1 MGLPVS
7 TGLLT
12 DRCDPYG
19 IESAVKLFGGVYPDT
34 MMGRY
39 VWYCTERAE
48 ARFRLICTG
57 GDYGTRMAPDGGT
70 VAAYHCDGGHKG
82 PPMPLCRKHQ
92 RELGTPGY
100 ARPRPLKSREYDAE
114 GHEQHW
120 APGSQV
126 GGSKAN
132 EVCPACAMPPDAR
145 SLNDQAGYLAGEIG
159 RYISLGMELASPVLR
174 MRQDLERVRV
184 RLDELNQSGR
194 VHKCPLKLV
203 EVS

>member
-1 MGLPVS
+1 MSG

-19 IESAVKLFGGVYPDT
+19 IESSVRLFGGVYPQE
-34 MMGRY
+34 MMGKY
-39 VWYCTERAE
+39 VWYCRERAE

-57 GDYGTRMAPDGGT
+57 GDYGQRVAPDGGS

-92 RELGTPGY
+92 RELGTRGDPG
-100 ARPRPLKSREYDAE
+100 PRPLKSARYDDE

-126 GGSKAN
+126 GGTKAN
-132 EVCPACAMPPDAR
+132 ELCPECAMPPDAR
-145 SLNDQAGYLAGEIG
+145 ELNEQAGYLTGELG
-159 RYISLGMELASPVLR
+159 KYIALGLELSSPALR
-174 MRQDLERVRV
+174 MRRDLEGVRG
-184 RLDELNQSGR
+184 RLDELNMTGR
-194 VHKCPLKLV
+194 VHRCPLRLV